1 MSRRVLVGADDSP
14 AAEAAVAFVA
24 EVWPAAETTLLHVVD
39 PTAAGYDA
47 VGAPADTWFERERCS
62 TRPPRRSRTARA
74 SVDRAVKVGR
84 PAPVIVDLAE
94 QRDAD
99 HVVVWSH
106 GHTGL
111 SRPVLGSVAEAV
123 VRRLSV
129 PVTVTA
135 APD

>member
-1 MSRRVLVGADDSP
+1 MLVGADDSP
-14 AAEAAVAFVA
+14 ASPAAVAFVA
-24 EVWPAAETTLLHVVD
+24 D
-39 PTAAGYDA
+39 PTAAGDDA
-47 VGAPADTWFERERCS
+47 LGTPADTWFERER
-62 TRPPRRSRTARA
+62 ARA
-74 SVDRAVKVGR
+74 SVDRAVEVGCLVPTVVEAAE
-84 PAPVIVDLAE
+84 PA
-94 QRDAD
+94 DAD

-123 VRRLSV
+123 VRQPSV